1 MGSTRLTVDVPDH
14 GWQENVS
21 PDSIGE
27 LLGDSRAVLWLDIR
41 DPETADLELLRRQ
54 FGFHELTLEDVANIR
69 LHQRPTCDTYR
80 GYHFV
85 IVYAVE
91 HLADEFVPRKV
102 QLFWGANYLVT
113 IHEGEIAALDR
124 ARTRWERQDSRQE
137 HGVGYLAYTMFD
149 SLVDGYLLVQDSI
162 GERVEEIEEAVLKG
176 ADGAAA
182 DLFRMRKQLMSLRRL
197 LAPTGDVL
205 TQVVRRQQARLPES
219 LNPYFA
225 DIKDHL
231 VNVLDEL
238 DSYRDLLAAALD
250 IHSESMFARLGL
262 IVQRLTAITVI
273 IMVPNLVASIYGMN
287 FETFF
292 PPHDWDYGFVFVV
305 GLIVVMIVWGFIH
318 SRLLRWL

>member
-1 MGSTRLTVDVPDH
+1 MGSTRLTVDVPDR

-41 DPETADLELLRRQ
+41 DPDTADLELLRRQ
-54 FGFHELTLEDVANIR
+54 FGFHELTLEDVANIH

-102 QLFWGANYLVT
+102 QLFWGENYLVT

-137 HGVGYLAYTMFD
+137 HGVGYLAYTLFD

-162 GERVEEIEEAVLKG
+162 GERVEEIEDAVLKG

-182 DLFRMRKQLMSLRRL
+182 DLFRLRKQLMSLRRL

-219 LNPYFA
+219 LSPYFA

-292 PPHDWDYGFVFVV
+292 PPHDWDYGFVAVV
-305 GLIVVMIVWGFIH
+305 GLIVVMIIWGFIH